1 MIDTKKVRADF
12 PILARKIGGK
22 QIAYLDNAAT
32 SQKPRQVIEAI
43 ADYYKNHNA
52 NIHRGIH
59 TLSVEATEAYEEVRQ
74 KVADFIGVAD
84 CAEIVFVRNATEA
97 INLVAYS
104 WGRLNIGKGDEIV
117 LTVAEHHSNFVVWQQ
132 LALENGAVL
141 KVVPYIEGELDIDA
155 FKGALTKKT
164 KLVTFCHVSNV
175 LGTINDV
182 SLLVRL
188 VSKHA
193 PSAKTLID
201 G

>member
-1 MIDTKKVRADF
+1 MLKTKKILDVEQIRKDF
-12 PILARKIGGK
+12 PILKRKIHGK
-22 QIAYLDNAAT
+22 QLVYLDNAAT

-117 LTVAEHHSNFVVWQQ
+117 LTVAEHHSNFVPWQQ
-132 LALENGAVL
+132 LAQENGAVL
-141 KVVPYIEGELDIDA
+141 KIIPITETGELDLQVL
-155 FKGALTKKT
+155 KNALTKRT
-164 KLVTFCHVSNV
+164 KLVTLFHISNV
-175 LGTINDV
+175 LG
-182 SLLVRL
+182 
-188 VSKHA
+188 
-193 PSAKTLID
+193 
-201 G
+201 